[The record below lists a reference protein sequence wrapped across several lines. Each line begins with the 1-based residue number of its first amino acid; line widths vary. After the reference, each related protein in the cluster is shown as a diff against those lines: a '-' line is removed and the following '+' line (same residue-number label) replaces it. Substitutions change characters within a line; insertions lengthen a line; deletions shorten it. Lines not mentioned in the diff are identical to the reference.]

1 MPTLK
6 QLIEERVERL
16 DSVPASLLSDID
28 KQNEK
33 VYKQVLKLLG
43 ELEVKDGKL
52 VTSTA
57 NLAKV
62 TGIIN
67 QLKELYLDKDYIDAI
82 KSFAG
87 EIATQAT
94 LNNKI
99 LQDTVDSFSDEE
111 LFKRTTQK
119 AQENALRLLDQ
130 SAVENNLVQPISEIL
145 NNAVINNLS
154 FVDATEL
161 LRQNMTGESAIYA
174 KYANTY
180 IKDAFSTADRQYVQL
195 TARENGIEFY
205 RYSGGVVSDSRV
217 FCEERNNK
225 VFHEAEIRAWGDMK
239 KTRSEFTRPT
249 SSPIYTTKGGVK
261 IYWEGMNYDTTSSTI
276 FSYIGGYQCNHV
288 LVPIATEYVPKTDK
302 LRAKELGF
310 YQGEV

>member
-6 QLIEERVERL
+6 ELIEKRVERL

-43 ELEVKDGKL
+43 ELEVVDGKL
-52 VTSTA
+52 VTSTG

-67 QLKELYLDKDYIDAI
+67 QLKELYLDKYYLDSI
-82 KSFAG
+82 KAFAG
-87 EIATQAT
+87 EIAQQAA
-94 LNNKI
+94 LNNQI
-99 LQDTVDSFSDEE
+99 LQDTVDSFSDDE
-111 LFKRTTQK
+111 LYQRTTQK
-119 AQENALRLLDQ
+119 AQINALRLLDQ
-130 SAVENNLVQPISEIL
+130 SAVDNNLVQPIAEIM

-161 LRQNMTGESAIYA
+161 LRQNMTGESAIYS

-180 IKDAFSTADRQYVQL
+180 VKDAFSTADRQYVQL

-225 VFHEAEIRAWGDMK
+225 IFHEAEIRAWGNMQ
-239 KTRSEFTRPT
+239 KTRSEFMRPT
-249 SSPIYTTKGGVK
+249 GSPIYTTKVGIK
-261 IYWEGMNYDTTSSTI
+261 IYWEGMNYDTSSSTV
-276 FSYIGGYQCNHV
+276 FSYVGGYQCNHV

-310 YQGEV
+310 YEGDV